1 MTKYSVQKGNSK
13 LLDEFR
19 GDRIYG
25 DVYVITKDG
34 APHYEVVVAT
44 LGEWCNCKG
53 FVNHGNCKHIKMAQD
68 YRAEFEL

>member
-1 MTKYSVQKGNSK
+1 MTKYSVQKGNPK

-19 GDRIYG
+19 GDRIVG

-34 APHYEVVVAT
+34 IPTYEVTMST

-53 FVNHGNCKHIKMAQD
+53 FTSHGKCKHIRMVFD
-68 YRAEFEL
+68 YREEFGL